1 MAVKKLR
8 SGGRIVG
15 TMVRMIRNPAVA
27 QIAKN
32 TGLDFVMIDME
43 HGAYSIE
50 TFSDMAQVARSIG
63 LGIFVRVP
71 ELSKG
76 YISRIMDAGA
86 EGVMVPGIRTHHEVK
101 DLINWS
107 RYTPTGTRGLGVPS
121 GHTGYGGMQ
130 GDPAAFMAKENDS
143 TIAIAQIETKEA
155 VDNINNIASLAG
167 LDVLLIGP
175 NDLSVSLG
183 VPGKIMGN
191 EMHTAITKVADAAKN
206 HGKIFAMHSG
216 DALLER
222 WESNGLKMIMSS
234 LDISILEAGFSG
246 IVKKYKNQEY

>member
-8 SGGRIVG
+8 CGDRIIG
-15 TMVRMIRNPAVA
+15 TMVRTIRNPAVA

-32 TGLDFVMIDME
+32 AGLDFMMVDME

-86 EGVMVPGIRTHHEVK
+86 EGVMVPGIRTHHEVE

-107 RYTPTGTRGLGVPS
+107 RYTTTGNRGLGVPS
-121 GHTGYGGMQ
+121 GHTGYGGIQ
-130 GDPAAFMAKENDS
+130 GGSAVFMAKENEQ

-155 VDNINNIASLAG
+155 IENIDNIASVEG

-183 VPGKIMGN
+183 VPGELMGD
-191 EMHTAITKVADAAKN
+191 EMNTAITRVVDAAKK

-216 DALLER
+216 DTLLDR
-222 WESNGLKMIMSS
+222 WESSGMNMIMNN
-234 LDISILEAGFSG
+234 LDINILESGFSR
-246 IVKKYKNQEY
+246 IVEKYRSQG